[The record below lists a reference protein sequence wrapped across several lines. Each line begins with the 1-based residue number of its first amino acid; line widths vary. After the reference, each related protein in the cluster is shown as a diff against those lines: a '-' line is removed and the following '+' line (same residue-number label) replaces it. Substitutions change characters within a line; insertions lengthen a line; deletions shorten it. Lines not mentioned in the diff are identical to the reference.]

1 MYARY
6 MNNTCTLHVALHIL
20 KLHVALHVHVRYMY
34 NTSTLLY
41 SLMIKSII
49 IKTIDK
55 DKQYS
60 NNVRHDNQ
68 IRLRTK
74 EEEGH

>member
-1 MYARY
+1 MYA
-6 MNNTCTLHVALHIL
+6 TCNSTYTLHVALYLYMYATCTIQ
-20 KLHVALHVHVRYMY
+20 VRYMY
-34 NTSTLLY
+34 TTCTLLY

-74 EEEGH
+74 EEEGY